1 MFKKISVGTLIAG
14 LGTVCSIIGMVLD
27 KHSQQRI
34 MKETIIEEVAKAV
47 SNK

>member
-1 MFKKISVGTLIAG
+1 MIKKMNMGTIIAG
-14 LGTVCSIIGMVLD
+14 LGTIFSIIGMVLD

-34 MKETIIEEVAKAV
+34 MKETIVEEVAKAI